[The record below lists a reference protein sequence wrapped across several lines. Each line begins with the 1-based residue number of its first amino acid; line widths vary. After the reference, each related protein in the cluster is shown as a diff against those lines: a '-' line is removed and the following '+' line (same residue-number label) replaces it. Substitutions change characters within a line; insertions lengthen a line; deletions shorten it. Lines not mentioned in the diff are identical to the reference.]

1 MNCNR
6 KIYIY
11 FLRTLYYPLFILKTQ
26 HEEADISVQKLKE
39 WGMVNFK
46 KRDQANF
53 KVK

>member
-6 KIYIY
+6 KIF
-11 FLRTLYYPLFILKTQ
+11 FLRTLYYHLFILKIQ
-26 HEEADISVQKLKE
+26 HEEDDISVQKLKE

-53 KVK
+53 IVK